1 MRILRIINRF
11 NLGGPTFNAAYL
23 SKYLPDEFETLLVGG
38 RKDYTED
45 NSLHI
50 LDRLELD
57 PVIIPEM
64 KREVNIPM
72 DFQSYRKI
80 CELIEEFKPDI
91 IHTHASKA
99 GALGRLAGKNM
110 DVPLCFHTFHGHVF
124 HSYFGPTRT
133 YLYKAVERYM
143 ADHSSMI
150 IAISEKQK
158 RELVDVYRI
167 APAEKIKVINLGFEL
182 DKFQEDFD
190 AKRKAFRDF
199 YQIEDDTI
207 AIGIVGRL
215 VPIKNH
221 EMFLRSIGS
230 LKDRTHKKIRG
241 FVIGDGEMRPELE
254 AYAKSLGLRF
264 NDPEIDPDDHITFT
278 SWIKDIDVV
287 NAGIDIAALT
297 SKNEGTPVSLIEAQ
311 AANRPI
317 VSTDVGGI
325 ADIVVEGRTALLSP
339 ANDQSA
345 FDINLLSL
353 IEDEELRNT
362 LGKNGWEL
370 VKTRFHYSRLV
381 NDMAALYRSQAEL
394 V

>member
-23 SKYLPDEFETLLVGG
+23 SKYMPDEFETLLVGG

-57 PVIIPEM
+57 PLIIPEM
-64 KREVNIPM
+64 KREVNIPL
-72 DFQSYRKI
+72 DIKSYKRI
-80 CELIEEFKPDI
+80 CGLIEEFKPDI

-99 GALGRLAGKNM
+99 GALGRLAGKNLG
-110 DVPLCFHTFHGHVF
+110 VPLMFHTFHGHVF
-124 HSYFGPTRT
+124 HSYFGPLRT
-133 YLYKAVERYM
+133 AMYKSVERYM
-143 ADHSSMI
+143 AKHSTKI

-158 RELVDVYRI
+158 RELVDVYKI
-167 APAEKIKVINLGFEL
+167 APAEQVVVIKLGFEL
-182 DKFQEDFD
+182 DEFQEDIS
-190 AKRKAFRDF
+190 AKRTSFRDF
-199 YQIEDDTI
+199 YQLEDDTV

-221 EMFLRSIGS
+221 EMFIRAIRFIKTKS
-230 LKDRTHKKIRG
+230 KKKVRG
-241 FVIGDGEMRPELE
+241 FIIGDGEMRPELE
-254 AYAKSLGLRF
+254 AYTKSQGLRF
-264 NDPEIDPDDHITFT
+264 NDPEIDPDDHITYT
-278 SWIKDIDVV
+278 SWLKDIDVV

-325 ADIVVEGRTALLSP
+325 SDIVSEGRTALLSP
-339 ANDQSA
+339 ANDQAA
-345 FDINLLSL
+345 FDANLLSL
-353 IEDEELRNT
+353 VEDEELRVK
-362 LGKNGWEL
+362 LGREGWSL
-370 VKTRFHYSRLV
+370 VKQRFHYSRLV
-381 NDMAALYRSQAEL
+381 DDMTALYRSFS
-394 V
+394 